1 MSLKQKLQD
10 DMKIALRNHDSATL
24 STIRMALAAV
34 KQIEVDERIDV
45 DDTRLTAIISKMVK
59 QRKESVRMFTDGGRQ
74 DLAEK
79 EQAEIDLLQQYLPK
93 MLSAEEITAEIT
105 AAISATGANQASDM
119 GKVMGL
125 LKNKLAGKA
134 DMSEVSKQI
143 RDMLA

>member
-105 AAISATGANQASDM
+105 AAISVTGASQASDM

>member
-105 AAISATGANQASDM
+105 AAISATGATQASDM

>member
-10 DMKIALRNHDSATL
+10 DIKIALRNHDSATL

-34 KQIEVDERIDV
+34 KQIEVDERIEV

-59 QRKESVRMFTDGGRQ
+59 QRKESVRMFIDGGRQ

-105 AAISATGANQASDM
+105 AAISATGASQASDM

>member
-34 KQIEVDERIDV
+34 KQIEVDERIEV

-79 EQAEIDLLQQYLPK
+79 EQAEIELLQQYLPK
-93 MLSAEEITAEIT
+93 MLSAEEITAEIK
-105 AAISATGANQASDM
+105 AAISATGASQASDM

>member
-34 KQIEVDERIDV
+34 KQIEVDERIEV

-105 AAISATGANQASDM
+105 AAISATGASQASDM

>member
-34 KQIEVDERIDV
+34 KQIEVDERIEV

-93 MLSAEEITAEIT
+93 MLSAEEITAEIK
-105 AAISATGANQASDM
+105 AAISATGASQASDM

>member
-105 AAISATGANQASDM
+105 AAISATGASQASDM

>member
-34 KQIEVDERIDV
+34 KQIEVDERIEV

-59 QRKESVRMFTDGGRQ
+59 QRKESVRMFIDGGRQ

-93 MLSAEEITAEIT
+93 MLSAEEITAEIK
-105 AAISATGANQASDM
+105 AAISATGASQASDM

>member
-1 MSLKQKLQD
+1 
-10 DMKIALRNHDSATL
+10 MKIALRNHDSATL

-105 AAISATGANQASDM
+105 AAISATGASQASDM

>member
-59 QRKESVRMFTDGGRQ
+59 QRKEAVRMFTDGGRQ

-105 AAISATGANQASDM
+105 AAISATGASQASDM

>member
-24 STIRMALAAV
+24 STVRMALAAV

-105 AAISATGANQASDM
+105 AAISATGASQASDM

>member
-34 KQIEVDERIDV
+34 KQIEVDKRIDV

-105 AAISATGANQASDM
+105 AAISATGASQASDM

>member
-24 STIRMALAAV
+24 STIRMALTAV

-105 AAISATGANQASDM
+105 AAISATGASQASDM

>member
-105 AAISATGANQASDM
+105 AAISATGASQASDM

-134 DMSEVSKQI
+134 DMITFLKPNF
-143 RDMLA
+143 LLT

>member
-79 EQAEIDLLQQYLPK
+79 EQAEIDLLQQYLPN

-105 AAISATGANQASDM
+105 AAISATGASQASDM

>member
-93 MLSAEEITAEIT
+93 MLSAEEITAEIK
-105 AAISATGANQASDM
+105 AAISATGASQASDM

>member
-34 KQIEVDERIDV
+34 KQIEVDERIGV

-105 AAISATGANQASDM
+105 AAISATGASQASDM

>member
-105 AAISATGANQASDM
+105 AAISATGASQASDM
-119 GKVMGL
+119 GKVMGF